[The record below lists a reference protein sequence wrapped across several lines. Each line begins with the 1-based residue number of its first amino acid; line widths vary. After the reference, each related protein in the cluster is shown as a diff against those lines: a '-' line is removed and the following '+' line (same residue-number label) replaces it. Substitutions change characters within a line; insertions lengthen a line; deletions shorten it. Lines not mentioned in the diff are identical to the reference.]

1 MESCC
6 NQKLQKCGGEE
17 VETID
22 SCLDSAIKETAHSYV
37 PTDED
42 IFIYVGEYYQRL
54 IFGRPIEYKEEE
66 KEILEEFI
74 QYWSTNEKRLPHD
87 YSRRDMYRV
96 LQGWDFD
103 FDKTYQEIIDHHN
116 FIKANLPV
124 NLDGLDEYLQNG
136 MVYFY
141 KRDKHFRPIWI
152 INVKKLVQTKID
164 DDTLLRV
171 TLAVVEYTV
180 GKI

>member
-1 MESCC
+1 MEQIDDLLKFS
-6 NQKLQKCGGEE
+6 LPVLHESDT
-17 VETID
+17 TIQ
-22 SCLDSAIKETAHSYV
+22 LTADNYV
-37 PTDED
+37 PTDND
-42 IFIYVGEYYQRL
+42 IFIYVGKEYQRM
-54 IFGRPIEYKEEE
+54 IFGEPDKYKEEE
-66 KEILEEFI
+66 KECLSNFI
-74 QYWSTNEKRLPHD
+74 HYWRSNKKKLPKG
-87 YSRRDMYRV
+87 YSKSDMYRV
-96 LQGWDFD
+96 LQGWDYD
-103 FDKTYQEIIDHHN
+103 NEKCYSDIVDHYK
-116 FIKANLPV
+116 FMKANLPV